1 MYKCLR
7 KYLLRLIT
15 IASLTAILLFE
26 YNTKISFE
34 ENKNI
39 FDAYDFVEKIH
50 QNVMLFWQSFSI

>member
-1 MYKCLR
+1 MKTVVGNILR
-7 KYLLRLIT
+7 HRN
-15 IASLTAILLFE
+15 SN
-26 YNTKISFE
+26 NTKISFE